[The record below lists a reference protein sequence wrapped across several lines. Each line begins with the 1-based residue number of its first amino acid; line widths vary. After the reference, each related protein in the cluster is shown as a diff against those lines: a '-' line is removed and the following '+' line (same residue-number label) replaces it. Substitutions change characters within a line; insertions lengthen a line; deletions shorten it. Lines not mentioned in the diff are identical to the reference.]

1 MFNLSTILYVL
12 YCNRCWYSILIF
24 NNPQCTLYF
33 HRIVVS
39 VEDCF
44 FTHPVICVKEVN
56 TRKTCTLNK
65 SSMITASSQTQ
76 NSRDR
81 KLTTENRYCT
91 AQYRQQYDS
100 KININK
106 NEVSVSLIDFHI
118 PGITC
123 IRFMKIKIFNV
134 IKLTLSYISYK

>member
-1 MFNLSTILYVL
+1 MYNFVRFVL
-12 YCNRCWYSILIF
+12 QQMLVFGINIQQSPMY
-24 NNPQCTLYF
+24 
-33 HRIVVS
+33 IVFS
-39 VEDCF
+39 QDSSLFRRLFF

-65 SSMITASSQTQ
+65 SSMITTSSQTQ

-134 IKLTLSYISYK
+134 IKLTLSYIFSYK

>member
-1 MFNLSTILYVL
+1 MYNFVRFVL
-12 YCNRCWYSILIF
+12 QQMLVFGINIQQSPMY
-24 NNPQCTLYF
+24 
-33 HRIVVS
+33 IVFS
-39 VEDCF
+39 QDSSLFRRLFF

-65 SSMITASSQTQ
+65 SSMITTSSQTQ

-91 AQYRQQYDS
+91 AQYIQQYDS

-123 IRFMKIKIFNV
+123 IRFLKIQIFIV
-134 IKLTLSYISYK
+134 IKLSLSYISCK